1 MVLNFNSEKIA
12 VICGG
17 NSREREISLKTG
29 LAVFRALKRKD
40 LNVILHELSSFDEQ
54 EIFSKNF
61 SVAFIALHGL
71 GGEDG
76 KIQSIL
82 SKRGIKFTGSGT
94 ESCNLTF
101 DKSITKKIFKKNGIN
116 TPLFEIVSKDS
127 TLDLERLKL
136 KYPLII
142 KPSNE
147 GSSIG
152 IFKVYNL
159 KDLEKAINE
168 LQKYYKKLV
177 IEEYILGRELTVP
190 FLNDEILP
198 SIEIITRDGDY
209 NFDAK
214 YNRDDNKY
222 ICPAKLENSKWEE
235 LKNLSLKAFN
245 VCKCVGWARLDLIF
259 SENQFYILEINSV
272 PGLTSHS
279 LFPMSAKRIG
289 KNFDDL
295 VFDILCSCNYEK
307 N

>member
-1 MVLNFNSEKIA
+1 MVLNFNSEEIA

-17 NSREREISLKTG
+17 NSKEREISLKTG
-29 LAVFRALKRKD
+29 FAVFQALKRKN

-61 SVAFIALHGL
+61 SVAFIALHGV

-82 SKRGIKFTGSGT
+82 SKRGIRYTGSGT

-116 TPLFEIVSKDS
+116 TPLFEIVTKDDN
-127 TLDLERLKL
+127 LDLEKIKL

-142 KPSNE
+142 KPSDE

-152 IFKVYNL
+152 VFKVYSLN
-159 KDLEKAINE
+159 DLEKAIHE
-168 LQKYYKKLV
+168 LFKFYKKLV

-190 FLNDEILP
+190 FLHGKILP
-198 SIEIITRDGDY
+198 AIEIITRDGDY

-214 YNRDDNKY
+214 YNRVDNNY
-222 ICPAKLENSKWEE
+222 ICPAKLEKSQWEE
-235 LKNLSLKAFN
+235 LKKLSLKAFTI
-245 VCKCVGWARLDLIF
+245 CKCVGWARLDLIF

-272 PGLTSHS
+272 PGLTAHS
-279 LFPMSAKRIG
+279 LFPMSAKKIG

-295 VFDILCSCNYEK
+295 VFDILCSCKYEK

>member
-1 MVLNFNSEKIA
+1 MALNFDSEEIA

-17 NSREREISLKTG
+17 NSKEREISLKTG
-29 LAVFRALKRKD
+29 LAVFQALKRKN
-40 LNVILHELSSFDEQ
+40 LNVILHEISSFDEQ
-54 EIFSKNF
+54 EIFSKKF
-61 SVAFIALHGL
+61 SFAFIALHGV

-82 SKRGIKFTGSGT
+82 SKRGIGYTGSGS
-94 ESCNLTF
+94 ESCKLTF

-116 TPLFEIVSKDS
+116 TPSFEIVSKDNA
-127 TLDLERLKL
+127 LDLGKLKL

-152 IFKVYNL
+152 IVKAYNFI
-159 KDLEKAINE
+159 DLEKAIHG
-168 LQKYYKKLV
+168 LLKYYKKLL

-190 FLNDEILP
+190 FLHGEILP

-214 YNRDDNKY
+214 YNRVDNNY
-222 ICPAKLENSKWEE
+222 ICPANLETSKWEE
-235 LKNLSLKAFN
+235 LKNLSLKAFTI
-245 VCKCVGWARLDLIF
+245 CKCVGWARLDLIF

-272 PGLTSHS
+272 PGLTANS
-279 LFPMSAKRIG
+279 LFPKSAKKIG

-295 VFDILCSCNYEK
+295 VFDILCSCKYEK
-307 N
+307 D

>member
-1 MVLNFNSEKIA
+1 MVLNFKSEEIA

-17 NSREREISLKTG
+17 NSKEREISLKTG
-29 LAVFRALKRKD
+29 WAVFQALKRKN

-61 SVAFIALHGL
+61 SVAFIALHGA

-82 SKRGIKFTGSGT
+82 SKRGINFTGSGI
-94 ESCNLTF
+94 ESCSLTF
-101 DKSITKKIFKKNGIN
+101 DKSITKKIFKKNGIK
-116 TPLFEIVSKDS
+116 TPSFEIVSKNS
-127 TLDLERLKL
+127 SLNLKNLKL
-136 KYPLII
+136 KYPLIV

-152 IFKVYNL
+152 IFRVYNL
-159 KDLEKAINE
+159 NDLEKAIHE
-168 LQKYYKKLV
+168 LFKFYEKLV

-214 YNRDDNKY
+214 YNRVDNKY
-222 ICPAKLENSKWEE
+222 ICPANLGKDKWKE
-235 LKNLSLKAFN
+235 LKSLSLKAFSIF
-245 VCKCVGWARLDLIF
+245 KCVGWARLDLIF

-272 PGLTSHS
+272 PGLTNHS
-279 LFPMSAKRIG
+279 LFPMSAKKIG
-289 KNFDDL
+289 INFDDL
-295 VFDILCSCNYEK
+295 VFDILCSCRYEK
-307 N
+307 D

>member
-1 MVLNFNSEKIA
+1 MVLNFNSEEIA

-17 NSREREISLKTG
+17 NSKEREISLKTG
-29 LAVFRALKRKD
+29 FAVFQALKRKN

-61 SVAFIALHGL
+61 SVAFIALHGV

-82 SKRGIKFTGSGT
+82 SKKGIRYTGSGS

-101 DKSITKKIFKKNGIN
+101 DKSITKKFFKKNGIK
-116 TPLFEIVSKDS
+116 TPLFEIVSKNNF
-127 TLDLERLKL
+127 LDLGKLKL

-152 IFKVYNL
+152 IIKAYSL
-159 KDLEKAINE
+159 IDLEKAINE
-168 LQKYYKKLV
+168 LFKSYKKLV

-190 FLNDEILP
+190 FLHGEILP
-198 SIEIITRDGDY
+198 AIEIITRDGDY

-214 YNRDDNKY
+214 YNRVDNNY
-222 ICPAKLENSKWEE
+222 ICPANLEKSKWEE
-235 LKNLSLKAFN
+235 LKNLSLKAFTIS
-245 VCKCVGWARLDLIF
+245 KCVGWARLDLIF
-259 SENQFYILEINSV
+259 SKNQFYILEINSV
-272 PGLTSHS
+272 PGLTDHS
-279 LFPMSAKRIG
+279 LFPMSAKKIG

-295 VFDILCSCNYEK
+295 VFDILCSSKYEK

>member
-1 MVLNFNSEKIA
+1 MVLNFNSEEIA

-17 NSREREISLKTG
+17 NSKEREISLKTG
-29 LAVFRALKRKD
+29 FAVFQALKRKN

-61 SVAFIALHGL
+61 SVAFIALHGV

-82 SKRGIKFTGSGT
+82 SKKGIRYTGSGI

-116 TPLFEIVSKDS
+116 TPLFEIVSKDNA
-127 TLDLERLKL
+127 LDLEKLKL

-152 IFKVYNL
+152 IIKAYSL
-159 KDLEKAINE
+159 IDLEKAINE
-168 LQKYYKKLV
+168 LFKSYKKLV
-177 IEEYILGRELTVP
+177 IEEYISGRELTVP
-190 FLNDEILP
+190 FLHGEILP
-198 SIEIITRDGDY
+198 AIEIITRDGDY

-214 YNRDDNKY
+214 YNRVDNNY
-222 ICPAKLENSKWEE
+222 ICPANLEKSKWEE
-235 LKNLSLKAFN
+235 LKNLSLKAFTI
-245 VCKCVGWARLDLIF
+245 CKCVGWARLDLIF

-279 LFPMSAKRIG
+279 LFPMSAKKIG

-295 VFDILCSCNYEK
+295 VFDILCSCKYEK